1 MKIIEEEQRSNKF
14 HTLFRP
20 LLDLVADHWEQTI
33 SLLLDLCYTPIG
45 SNRGKVVSRSVTAA
59 EERRTMVAI
68 NYINIF
74 RGLQG
79 RMFHMIHVRYWR
91 RGELLCSI
99 QKEEREVVSWIRSI
113 SYRVRGWRLFSIGIP
128 FHFAI
133 PDDLILSL
141 SSVSAWLWLGSR
153 DFLWPVPFKDLL
165 LRYFT

>member
-59 EERRTMVAI
+59 EESRTAMVAI

-74 RGLQG
+74 RGL
-79 RMFHMIHVRYWR
+79 
-91 RGELLCSI
+91 RGADVSHDTCALLAAGG
-99 QKEEREVVSWIRSI
+99 VV
-113 SYRVRGWRLFSIGIP
+113 V
-128 FHFAI
+128 
-133 PDDLILSL
+133 
-141 SSVSAWLWLGSR
+141 
-153 DFLWPVPFKDLL
+153 
-165 LRYFT
+165 